1 MHWRV
6 CFSRLQPPRRSSPLR
21 SAAERESLKM
31 ADIAAIQ
38 AELRASK
45 IDGWLFYDHHRRDPI
60 AAHILGMNGE
70 GLATRRWYYFI
81 PAKGEPR
88 KLVHRIEQ
96 GSLDMVPGKMFVY
109 SGWEELY
116 KLLPKILRG
125 HKKIA
130 MQYSPENNIPYIGL
144 VDAGTV
150 ELVRKLKKKVVS
162 SADLV
167 QIFEAS
173 WSPEQFESH
182 LAAGK
187 IIDRVTR
194 EAFARAASFVREK
207 QPLSEYELQ
216 QWIVAQFRDA
226 GLRAEPPI
234 VAVQPNNG
242 NPHYEPNERDARPI
256 RAGDLLLLDMF
267 GKLDRPGS
275 VYYDITWMGYL
286 GDRVPDKYAKIFRIV
301 RQARD
306 TAVEFVKESVSK
318 GREIQGWQVDRVTR
332 ETIRKAGYGKYFVHR
347 TGHSIGQAVH
357 GNGANMDGYETRDDR
372 KIVPHTC
379 FSIEPG
385 IYQPE
390 FGVRSEVNVYVGE
403 KEARVTGAIQQEI
416 LPLL

>member
-1 MHWRV
+1 
-6 CFSRLQPPRRSSPLR
+6 
-21 SAAERESLKM
+21 M

-38 AELRASK
+38 AALRSSK

-60 AAHILGMNGE
+60 AAHILGLGGN

-96 GSLDMVPGKMFVY
+96 GSLDAVPGAKLVY
-109 SGWEELY
+109 SGWQELY
-116 KLLPKILRG
+116 KLLPKLLKG
-125 HKKIA
+125 SKKIA

-173 WSPEQFESH
+173 WSPEQLEMH
-182 LAAGK
+182 LSAGK
-187 IIDRVTR
+187 IIDRVTKD
-194 EAFARAASFVREK
+194 AFARAASFVREGK
-207 QPLSEYELQ
+207 ALSEFELQ
-216 QWIVAQFRDA
+216 QWMVEQFRAA
-226 GLRAEPPI
+226 GVIPEPPI

-242 NPHYEPNERDARPI
+242 NPHYEPRERDSRPI
-256 RAGDLLLLDMF
+256 RAGDLLLLDVF
-267 GKLDRPGS
+267 GKLDRPDS

-286 GDRVPDKYAKIFRIV
+286 GDRVPDRYAKIFRIV

-306 TAVEFVKESVSK
+306 NAVAFIKESVSK
-318 GREIQGWQVDRVTR
+318 GREIQGWEVDRVAR

-347 TGHSIGQAVH
+347 TGHSIGQSVH

-372 KIVPHTC
+372 KIVARTC

-385 IYQPE
+385 IYMEE

-403 KEARVTGAIQQEI
+403 KEARVTGPMQEEI
-416 LPLL
+416 LPLLG

>member
-1 MHWRV
+1 
-6 CFSRLQPPRRSSPLR
+6 
-21 SAAERESLKM
+21 M
-31 ADIAAIQ
+31 ANIAAIQ

-60 AAHILGMNGE
+60 AAHILGLNGE

-96 GSLDMVPGKMFVY
+96 GALDAVPGTTLVY
-109 SGWEELY
+109 AGWQELY
-116 KLLPKILRG
+116 KSLPKLLKG
-125 HKKIA
+125 TKKIA

-150 ELVRKLKKKVVS
+150 ELIRKLKKKVVS

-173 WSPEQFESH
+173 WTPEQLESH

-187 IIDRVTR
+187 IIDRVTS
-194 EAFARAASFVREK
+194 EAFARAGTFVREGK
-207 QPLSEYELQ
+207 RLSEYELQ
-216 QWIVAQFRDA
+216 RWIMEQFSGA

-242 NPHYEPNERDARPI
+242 NPHYEPSERDSRPI

-267 GKLDRPGS
+267 GKMDQAGS

-286 GDRVPDKYAKIFRIV
+286 GERVPDTYAKIFRIV

-306 TAVEFVKESVSK
+306 NAVGFIQKNVAK
-318 GREIQGWQVDRVTR
+318 GREIQGWEVDRVTR
-332 ETIRKAGYGKYFVHR
+332 ETIRKAGYGKFFVHR

-372 KIVPHTC
+372 KIAPRTC

-385 IYQPE
+385 IYLPE
-390 FGVRSEVNVYVGE
+390 FGVRSEVNMLTAPG
-403 KEARVTGAIQQEI
+403 KAWVTGAIQRELVRI
-416 LPLL
+416 